1 MSVSV
6 QRLLRGLHPDGR
18 PVDITEHLHLHG
30 PLPTPLDRASLL
42 DAVEQ
47 SALRGRGGAGFPT
60 AAKLRAVAGGRGQK
74 IVVANGVEGEPPSGK
89 DRVLLRYVPHLVLD
103 GVEVAAH
110 AIGADQAIVAVST
123 AAASELAVLRT
134 ALRERSRGG
143 RVEITVK
150 AVPDAFVAG
159 EETALINA
167 LSGGPPRP
175 TATPPRPFERGLDGR
190 PTLVQNVETLA
201 QLALISRR
209 GPAWFREIGTRDEPG
224 SALVTLSGSVRVPGV
239 YEVPLGTSLHD
250 LVAEAGGATQPV
262 RSVLTGG
269 YFGTWLNADTALECD
284 LSEASLGAAG
294 ASLGARAIVVLPEG
308 SCALAEVARVS
319 RFLADESAGQC
330 GPCVHGLD
338 AIAHAVDS
346 LSLAA
351 SSEGDVRIRRW
362 LDQVEGRGGCRHPDG
377 AAKFI
382 RSALDVFADEV
393 AVHARGGRCSG
404 RDLRL
409 LPVRVRQYRREAA

>member
-6 QRLLRGLHPDGR
+6 PRLLLGLHPDGR

-30 PLPTPLDRASLL
+30 PLPARLDRASLL

-60 AAKLRAVAGGRGQK
+60 APKLRAVAGGRGQK
-74 IVVANGVEGEPPSGK
+74 IVLANGVEGEPPSGK

-110 AIGADQAIVAVST
+110 AVGADQAIVAVSRV
-123 AAASELAVLRT
+123 AAGELAVLQS
-134 ALRERSRGG
+134 ALRERGRAG
-143 RVEITVK
+143 RVEIRIATV
-150 AVPDAFVAG
+150 PEAFVAG

-167 LSGGPPRP
+167 TSGGPPRP

-201 QLALISRR
+201 QLALIGRR
-209 GPAWFREIGTRDEPG
+209 GPEWFREVGTQDEPG
-224 SALVTLSGSVRVPGV
+224 SALVTLSGAVRVPGV
-239 YEVPLGTSLHD
+239 YEVPLGTPLRD
-250 LVAEAGGATQPV
+250 LVAEAGGVTQPA
-262 RSVLTGG
+262 RGVLIGG
-269 YFGTWLNADTALECD
+269 YFGTWLDADTALACD
-284 LSEASLGAAG
+284 LSEASLGVAG
-294 ASLGARAIVVLPEG
+294 APLGARAIVVLPEG

-338 AIAHAVDS
+338 AIAHAIAS
-346 LSLAA
+346 LSWAE
-351 SSEGDVRIRRW
+351 SSDGEVRIRRW

-393 AVHARGGRCSG
+393 AVHTRGGRCSG

-409 LPVRVRQYRREAA
+409 LPVRLRQYRKEAA